1 MTKVSELMLPILVLI
16 MVMYMMHVHL
26 VLSVQMPMVP
36 SCPLN
41 SSIVL
46 MLATEP
52 ILPSGNMIV
61 TYGPPGPW
69 TIVKYGNLEYL
80 LQINMW
86 NLASVGYGN
95 ETLTFSNKTGEIC
108 FSSFISNVTLISPS
122 GGVWGYPGIY
132 LDGIFPGSQVNIRNP
147 LLPLPLTVSDL
158 VNGSYSDRLIV
169 LNYSMWVPDNEPMD
183 WSYDIWLTTAPAP
196 SASLNHGAELM
207 IWLYTTTPVFS
218 WADTGIK
225 VNIPVTVNG
234 SLINETFDVHVDCY
248 HGSGSTYWTYIAFVP
263 LNGGFENG
271 YVSISLKPFLQY
283 MVKVFPLTCPSLWSS
298 WDQVTKLWMDVITL
312 GSEYGND
319 QWVSYPGWGVIAWR
333 LYEASIVV
341 PGLTQ
346 VTKTATT
353 TTTVTETV
361 TTTIT
366 SPELVT
372 STSIVTETSTLVET
386 VSSTTTLSTTLTKL
400 ATVTSTVTIIRQVI
414 SETVVWWV
422 LVIVIIVAIALVVLR
437 ERII

>member
-1 MTKVSELMLPILVLI
+1 MPRISELTLMVSILVLAI
-16 MVMYMMHVHL
+16 YVMSVHV
-26 VLSVQMPMVP
+26 VLSVQMPTVP

-41 SSIVL
+41 SSTIL
-46 MLATEP
+46 MLTTEP
-52 ILPSGNMIV
+52 ILPSANMIV

-69 TIVKYGNLEYL
+69 TIVRYGNLEYL

-95 ETLTFSNKTGEIC
+95 ETLTFNNETGEIC

-132 LDGIFPGSQVNIRNP
+132 LVGIFPGGQVNIRNP
-147 LLPLPLTVSDL
+147 SLPLPLTVSDL
-158 VNGSYSDRLIV
+158 VNGSYSNRLIA
-169 LNYSMWVPDNEPMD
+169 LNYSMWVPDDEPMD

-234 SLINETFDVHVDCY
+234 SLINETFDIHVDCY

-263 LNGGFENG
+263 INGGFKNG

-283 MVKVFPLTCPSLWSS
+283 MVKVFPKICPSLWSS
-298 WDQVTKLWMDVITL
+298 QSQVANLWMDVITL
-312 GSEYGND
+312 GSEYGNN
-319 QWVSYPGWGVIAWR
+319 QWVNYPGWGVIAWR
-333 LYEASIVV
+333 LYEASILT

-346 VTKTATT
+346 VTSTTTT
-353 TTTVTETV
+353 TTTVTSTV
-361 TTTIT
+361 TTTVT
-366 SPELVT
+366 SPRLVT
-372 STSIVTETSTLVET
+372 STSLVTETSTLIET
-386 VSSTTTLSTTLTKL
+386 SSSTVTLVTTLTKL
-400 ATVTSTVTIIRQVI
+400 TTVTSTITIIRQAI
-414 SETVVWWV
+414 NEAVVWV
-422 LVIVIIVAIALVVLR
+422 ILVIVIVVAVALVAVR
-437 ERII
+437 RI